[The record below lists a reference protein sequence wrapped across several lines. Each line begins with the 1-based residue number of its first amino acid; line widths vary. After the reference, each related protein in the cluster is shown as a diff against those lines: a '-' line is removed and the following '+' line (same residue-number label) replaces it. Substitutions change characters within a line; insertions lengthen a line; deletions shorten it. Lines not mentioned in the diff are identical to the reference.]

1 MQNRVTFG
9 RQITNR
15 DKFKKKYA
23 AYGYVLPAI
32 LILVML
38 LLYPII
44 RVIGYSFFDN
54 VLVVKESTFVGLKT
68 YVELF
73 QDEKFINSS
82 WNTLVFTLFSVIFH
96 VILGLTF
103 AQLLNRKMNRIALS
117 FFRTIFIL
125 PWIFTAAVVA
135 VNWQLI
141 LSPLGIVNYIL
152 KNIHIIS
159 ANIEWFG
166 DPKIAMVSLIIVN
179 IWRGYPFM
187 MISLLA
193 GLQSIPSS
201 LNEAANVDGAN
212 AFQRFIHITIPQL
225 KPILISV
232 GLLDIIF
239 TLRLFPL
246 IWLTT
251 GGGPVGA
258 TETMATYLYKLAF
271 YEYEYSKASALAVII
286 LLFTSVIAVFYG
298 KHQKSID
305 N

>member
-152 KNIHIIS
+152 KNLHIIS
-159 ANIEWFG
+159 TNIEWFG